1 MTLGRFPEVYFGL
14 FSHLESEAS
23 RSTYFTRLLNELYE
37 RILTSCSVCVGH
49 VGKGCISGK
58 KMEGRELSVAVPV
71 PELEPHKFLGRSCG
85 LGVSFP

>member
-23 RSTYFTRLLNELYE
+23 RSTYFTRLLNELHE
-37 RILTSCSVCVGH
+37 RILTSCSVCAGH

-58 KMEGRELSVAVPV
+58 KMKGRELSVAVPV
-71 PELEPHKFLGRSCG
+71 PELEPHRLGRSCG
-85 LGVSFP
+85 LGASFS